1 MQICWYPQYAC
12 ETLDKTVRNFIWHGE
27 KDRAMHIVGWNKI
40 TKPRKLGGLGV
51 RPARL
56 QNTALLGK
64 LVWSL
69 VQSDKKL
76 WVSILAEK
84 YLKEGNIFLE
94 KAKTGSPIWNAILKT
109 LDVLEDGF
117 AYKIGDGD
125 TNMWFH
131 PWIAKHPLIN
141 VVQNI
146 SPDQLCLKIK
156 DLWVDGKSIIAELNL
171 PLSPEIVTSVQELK
185 PTIISTIA
193 DTWVWKDNLN
203 GEYTAK
209 SAYDWLL
216 SRKDDIVSLEK
227 WNWIW
232 KLPLSASVQFFI
244 WQVCHN
250 SIPSKHVLHHR
261 GVNVSA
267 TCPCCNVED
276 ESIPHCLILCSR
288 AVAVWFGCGFPD
300 VSSLCANNPSSN
312 MRDIIQMLL
321 SKIGSISPI
330 IMWNLWCTR
339 NKLVFDD
346 IQPIVS
352 TTVSAV
358 YAQLQVLQRA
368 FNNTIS
374 TALVRPTH
382 EVCWQHGDN
391 DTMVL
396 NVDCS
401 ALTNPG
407 KA

>member
-1 MQICWYPQYAC
+1 MRYEAFLKIQDKVASKLASWKGRLLNKPGRVTLAKVVLTSLPAYTMQICWYPQYAC

-27 KDRAMHIVGWNKI
+27 KDRAMHMVGWNKI
-40 TKPRKLGGLGV
+40 TKPRKLGGQGV

-56 QNTALLGK
+56 QNTTLLGK
-64 LVWSL
+64 LVWSF
-69 VQSDKKL
+69 VQSNKKL
-76 WVSILAEK
+76 CVSILAYK

-94 KAKTGSPIWNAILKT
+94 KAKTDSPIWNAILKT

-131 PWIAKHPLIN
+131 PWIAKHPHIN

-156 DLWVDGKSIIAELNL
+156 DLWVDGKSIITELNL
-171 PLSPEIVTSVQELK
+171 PISHEIVTSVQELK

-209 SAYDWLL
+209 SVYHWLL
-216 SRKDDIVSLEK
+216 SRRDDIVSLEK

-232 KLPLSASVQFFI
+232 KLPLSASVQFSI

-261 GVNVSA
+261 RVNVSA
-267 TCPCCNVED
+267 TCPCCNGED
-276 ESIPHCLILCSR
+276 ESIPHCIILCPR
-288 AVAVWFGCGFPD
+288 AVAVWSGCGFLD

-312 MRDIIQMLL
+312 ME
-321 SKIGSISPI
+321 ISYK
-330 IMWNLWCTR
+330 C
-339 NKLVFDD
+339 
-346 IQPIVS
+346 
-352 TTVSAV
+352 
-358 YAQLQVLQRA
+358 Y
-368 FNNTIS
+368 
-374 TALVRPTH
+374 
-382 EVCWQHGDN
+382 
-391 DTMVL
+391 
-396 NVDCS
+396 
-401 ALTNPG
+401 
-407 KA
+407 